1 MSIDVT
7 ERLRLYR
14 EAAELTGDAMEAT
27 DQTERERLLAKAK
40 LLTDRA
46 EQGADRDSAATL
58 APEASI
64 AQKPLGRRSVM
75 ETVRRV

>member
-14 EAAELTGDAMEAT
+14 QAAELTGDAMEAT

-46 EQGADRDSAATL
+46 EQAADSDHPCA
-58 APEASI
+58 
-64 AQKPLGRRSVM
+64 
-75 ETVRRV
+75 